1 MGDRYIHVPA
11 VTTSMATTT
20 SKTIPK
26 RRQTRIT
33 KRDMMLADPDVR
45 RWYDNL
51 ARGSYHTAEGSLR
64 QLRRFC
70 QANRTSPKDFADLA
84 ARDIRTATDMM
95 EDFITVTSSEGY
107 SPGYIHDIVKAVKSW
122 LRHHEIEIRRKMKI
136 GYEGVTPTLRE
147 ERVPD
152 AAELKELY
160 AQAEP
165 RTSAIIALMSGSGVR
180 PEVLGFHDGSDG
192 LRVGDLADVKIAQG
206 RITMT
211 RDPCMV
217 VVRAELSKTR
227 RQYFTF
233 IGGFAAS
240 EIIEYLNDR
249 IEHGEQL
256 SPDSP
261 VISPKS
267 TSRHRRGSNANKA
280 FLPTMRVSGLVR
292 KAIRGAFG
300 ERKLR
305 PYALRAFFATNML
318 VAEAR
323 GKIAH
328 DFHVFWMGHSGGM
341 QSRYTTN
348 KGMLPDV
355 LMDEM
360 RAAYARA
367 EPMLAP
373 AGASTAKVV
382 EPIKVVEPEPTQPSE
397 QDHQREIDHPNQ
409 PNPPAEMA
417 IRVVTDPAGAMK
429 LLAMGWR
436 IVDAPEQGK
445 IALELDSNPRKQ
457 DSNPQNM
464 DSNPQNMDSHPQSRN
479 SQPEKAGLEPSN
491 CGLAPSKPK
500 FGQTRTLRGYG
511 SRGIRTLDSR
521 IKSPVRYLAAL

>member
-1 MGDRYIHVPA
+1 MGDRYILATA

-20 SKTIPK
+20 SKTVPK
-26 RRQTRIT
+26 KRQTRIT
-33 KRDMMLADPDVR
+33 KRETMLADPDVR

-51 ARGSYHTAEGSLR
+51 ARGSHHTAEGSLR

-95 EDFITVTSSEGY
+95 EDFITVASSEEY

-152 AAELKELY
+152 AAELKKLY
-160 AQAEP
+160 DKAEP
-165 RTSAIIALMSGSGVR
+165 RTSAIIALISGSGVR
-180 PEVLGFHDGSDG
+180 PEVVGLHDGSDG
-192 LRVGDLADVKIAQG
+192 LRVGDLVDVKIAQG

-217 VVRAELSKTR
+217 IVRSELSKTR

-240 EIIEYLNDR
+240 IIIEYLNDR
-249 IEHGEQL
+249 IERGEQL
-256 SPDSP
+256 SHNSP
-261 VISPKS
+261 VIAPKS
-267 TSRHRRGSNANKA
+267 TSRHRRGSNANKM

-292 KAIRGAFG
+292 MVIRGAFG
-300 ERKLR
+300 EHRKLR

-328 DFHVFWMGHSGGM
+328 DFHVFWMGHTGGM

-360 RAAYARA
+360 RSAYARA

-373 AGASTAKVV
+373 AGANTAKEV
-382 EPIKVVEPEPTQPSE
+382 EPIKTAEPEIAQSNE
-397 QDHQREIDHPNQ
+397 QERQMEIDYPNQ

-436 IVDAPEQGK
+436 IVDAPERGK
-445 IALELDSNPRKQ
+445 ITLELDSNPRKQ
-457 DSNPQNM
+457 DSDPQTV
-464 DSNPQNMDSHPQSRN
+464 DSDPQSRN
-479 SQPEKAGLEPSN
+479 SG
-491 CGLAPSKPK
+491 GLAPSNCRLEPSKPK
-500 FGQTRTLRGYG
+500 IGWTRTLRGCG